1 LVERHHALT
10 AWLTKRHI
18 DLRDIVFIGMS
29 LDDPSITPS
38 EHCRYDLGIAFP
50 REAGGILREIVRSRG
65 PGPVA
70 LAPEKS
76 ECDAQ
81 GLTIRDFKPQ
91 EERAWHYL
99 YRVWLPSS
107 GFVPADLPAMELFVR
122 LPEEIGWQTFVSRNL
137 YTRRAVLIT
146 ATAAIPDLS
155 RSQGV
160 NLAGG
165 ENMKLGTF
173 SVSLAVKD
181 LEASKTF
188 YEKLGFRPFAGDAS
202 RKYLILKNGDATIGL
217 FQGMFDKNI
226 LTFNPGWDSNAKK
239 KAAFTDVREIQR
251 ELKSHGVQIATPA
264 DETTK
269 GPASFVVIDPDGNP
283 ILVDQH
289 I

>member
-1 LVERHHALT
+1 LVERYHALT
-10 AWLTKRHI
+10 AWLTKAHI

-50 REAGGILREIVRSRG
+50 REAGGILGEIIRSCG

-91 EERAWHYL
+91 QERAWHYL

-107 GFVPADLPAMELFVR
+107 GFVPADLPAMEPVCTAYGGNR
-122 LPEEIGWQTFVSRNL
+122 TANIRSRNL

-165 ENMKLGTF
+165 KNMELGTF

-188 YEKLGFRPFAGDAS
+188 YEKLGFRPIAGDAS
-202 RKYLILKNGDATIGL
+202 
-217 FQGMFDKNI
+217 
-226 LTFNPGWDSNAKK
+226 
-239 KAAFTDVREIQR
+239 
-251 ELKSHGVQIATPA
+251 
-264 DETTK
+264 
-269 GPASFVVIDPDGNP
+269 
-283 ILVDQH
+283 
-289 I
+289 